1 MIPIAIASG
10 CGVAS
15 QLYKSQRSKSV
26 QGISFT
32 MWLLGTMGLYLNVL
46 GEQGW
51 MFPVLWIL
59 SQVMLV
65 GFLWYDSTPAVY
77 WGLVQIAC
85 SLLLGFQRDLPPE
98 LYILGGL
105 LNAVMWKVQLYHT
118 YRLKQIYSLSLEMVS
133 FQLVCSGLWIWDKS
147 EEGFRVVTFIS
158 AAIFQTIL
166 LSLGLYYTF
175 RPQPYSQ
182 V

>member
-10 CGVAS
+10 CAVAS
-15 QLYKSQRSKSV
+15 QLYKIRRTKSV

-32 MWLLGTMGLYLNVL
+32 TWLLGTMGSYLNVL
-46 GEQGW
+46 EEEDW
-51 MFPVLWIL
+51 IFPVLWIL
-59 SQVMLV
+59 SQVLLV
-65 GFLWYDSTPAVY
+65 GFLFYDSTQAVY
-77 WGLVQIAC
+77 WGLVQMVC
-85 SLLLGFQRDLPPE
+85 SVLLGFHRELPPA

-147 EEGFRVVTFIS
+147 DEGFRVVPFIS
-158 AAIFQTIL
+158 AALFQAIL